1 MTEKDW
7 YDNKTL
13 FEMLQRHEKL
23 LTENTHELKLT
34 QIKMERYNGLI
45 EKTAANEKAIQGC
58 REEIQLMQATET
70 ARVKQL
76 KAIRGWVSFGITVI
90 TALIAWGVFS

>member
-7 YDNKTL
+7 YDNKSL

-45 EKTAANEKAIQGC
+45 EKTAANEREIQGC
-58 REEIQLMQATET
+58 KKEIQLMQATEA

-76 KAIRGWVSFGITVI
+76 RAIKGWVSVGISI
-90 TALIAWGVFS
+90 ISALVAWGVLR